1 MDVVMYL
8 RKSRA
13 EELKDTTEE
22 TLRRHR
28 EQLEALAARCGYH
41 IILTFE
47 EVVSGESLYARPQM
61 LAMLEAVSGGD
72 YDAVLCMDIDRLGR
86 GSMAEQGIIFDALR
100 RSNTKIITP
109 DKTYDLNNENDEEM
123 TELYSFI
130 ARRELKIIKKRM
142 RRGILKSVEDGAYIV
157 TPPYGYRK
165 TKSGKLCTLEPYEP
179 EAQFV
184 RMIFD
189 MYVTQ
194 NIGACTIAKRISSL
208 GAKPHRGEAFS
219 RNSVAHI
226 LQNPVYIGKI
236 LWNSQHVV
244 RKEDGKRAYIPS
256 PELMRVVDGLHPA
269 IIDEDTFNRA
279 QEIMKKQWHKGYND
293 GTVKNP
299 LAGLIVCGSCGRKIV
314 RHTTGGRNRLLIMVC
329 QTKSCVSSA
338 RADEVEVAVMNSI
351 ERQLKQIE
359 LSGALNSSPDL
370 SIYDRAIVAAE
381 KELRKVASQNSQIHT
396 FLETGV
402 YDVDTFLDRRRAL
415 EEHATALKD
424 IIRKQQQ
431 EKSEA
436 SASDLAAAVEHV
448 RSVLEAY
455 WSCDASQRNTLLRSI
470 LDNIVYYRQFS
481 PSRAV
486 VYPFFVSVNIKHF
499 PPDIAC
505 PIPKK

>member
-1 MDVVMYL
+1 MDVVLYL

-47 EVVSGESLYARPQM
+47 EVVSGESLYSRPQM

-142 RRGILKSVEDGAYIV
+142 RRGILKSVEDGAYLSNA
-157 TPPYGYRK
+157 PYGYQKVKIGR
-165 TKSGKLCTLEPYEP
+165 TCTIEPFEP

-184 RMIFD
+184 RMAFD
-189 MYVTQ
+189 LYANQ
-194 NIGACTIAKRISSL
+194 NLGSAAVAKRLNAL
-208 GAKPHRGEAFS
+208 GAKPHRGESFS
-219 RNSVAHI
+219 RNSI
-226 LQNPVYIGKI
+226 TYMLKNPVYIGKVV
-236 LWNSQHVV
+236 WNKQHYVQ
-244 RKEDGKRAYIPS
+244 KDGKRKAVPTPENKQIIDGVHS
-256 PELMRVVDGLHPA
+256 P

-279 QEIMKKQWHKGYND
+279 NEILTKQWHRGYFD
-293 GTVKNP
+293 GTIKNP
-299 LAGLIVCGSCGRKIV
+299 LAGIVVCGNCGSKMLRHPSGRRIKVPFLMCPNAGCIKTISAEDAERTILGSITQQLRK
-314 RHTTGGRNRLLIMVC
+314 
-329 QTKSCVSSA
+329 
-338 RADEVEVAVMNSI
+338 
-351 ERQLKQIE
+351 IE
-359 LSGALNSSPDL
+359 LSGILDKAPDL
-370 SIYDRAIVAAE
+370 SSFDKTIASAE
-381 KELRKVASQNSQIHT
+381 AELKRTASQISQIHT

-415 EEHATALKD
+415 NEHAAVLREL
-424 IIRKQQQ
+424 IRSQQ
-431 EKSEA
+431 EEREK
-436 SASDLAAAVEHV
+436 AAAADLSAAAERI
-448 RSVLEAY
+448 RSVLETY
-455 WSCDASQRNTLLRSI
+455 WSCDAPQRNTLLRSI
-470 LDNIVYYRQFS
+470 VDNITYSSTPAPAFS
-481 PSRAV
+481 
-486 VYPFFVSVNIKHF
+486 VSLKYF
-499 PPDIAC
+499 PAIF
-505 PIPKK
+505 I